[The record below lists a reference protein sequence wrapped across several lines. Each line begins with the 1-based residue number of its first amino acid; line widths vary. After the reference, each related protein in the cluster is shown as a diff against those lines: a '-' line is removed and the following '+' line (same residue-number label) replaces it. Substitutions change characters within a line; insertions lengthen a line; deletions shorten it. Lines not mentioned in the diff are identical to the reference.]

1 MMSTA
6 PVLVDRATRFNLR
19 VPFQYRKSGMPHWQD
34 AKTINVSRT
43 GILFRAREALA
54 EKSVLDIRLELPL
67 QGTLSCLGTV
77 VRTEGSDCAVR
88 IYRCNL
94 THQYSTQG

>member
-1 MMSTA
+1 MVFTA
-6 PVLVDRATRFNLR
+6 PVPVDRATRFNLR

-43 GILFRAREALA
+43 GILFRAEEVLA
-54 EKSVLDIRLELPL
+54 EKLVLDIRIKLPL
-67 QGTLSCLGTV
+67 QGRLSCLGTV
-77 VRTEGSDCAVR
+77 VRSEGSDCAVR

-94 THQYSTQG
+94 SHQYGTQG